1 MPVTVCR
8 CWLQRFVQL
17 PNSIC
22 AIKNVDF
29 VSPDAHDFQLQMH
42 HQTFGGRERHSRLC
56 SSRKNSPY
64 GRGQGDNVDA
74 RTCITEAAVYRCHA
88 ASQPWQSIIS
98 ACSRCSCFCAF
109 ACVLLCRPTS
119 VTIDCLKFLAPSVG
133 WVRLQSVLG
142 SPRAPCSMHAVALLR
157 ALLI

>member
-1 MPVTVCR
+1 MLILCHRMRTIFSSKCTTKRSAEGKGIVDYAVLEKILPTVEAKGTT
-8 CWLQRFVQL
+8 
-17 PNSIC
+17 S
-22 AIKNVDF
+22 
-29 VSPDAHDFQLQMH
+29 M
-42 HQTFGGRERHSRLC
+42 RERALQKLQS
-56 SSRKNSPY
+56 
-64 GRGQGDNVDA
+64 
-74 RTCITEAAVYRCHA
+74 IAAM
-88 ASQPWQSIIS
+88 QSIIS